1 MVAED
6 LYSLIAC
13 NEAGSVELL
22 EMLNDLDL
30 RNLEEL
36 GKIILDRSK
45 NAMGRRSKG
54 LGIMMFNMQWS
65 LTVMRNPCSF
75 AAGWL

>member
-1 MVAED
+1 MELIKANVRDPLVAEGD

-45 NAMGRRSKG
+45 NAMGGDRKAWAS
-54 LGIMMFNMQWS
+54 
-65 LTVMRNPCSF
+65 
-75 AAGWL
+75 